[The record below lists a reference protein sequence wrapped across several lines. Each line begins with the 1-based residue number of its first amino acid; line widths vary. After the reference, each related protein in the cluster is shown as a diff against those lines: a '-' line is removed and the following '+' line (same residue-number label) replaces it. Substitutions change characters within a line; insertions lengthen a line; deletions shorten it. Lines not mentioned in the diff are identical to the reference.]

1 MLFVLSAMMIV
12 VSLIWAVNWSSNI
25 FANFKRAWEDSFISK
40 ANSYFE
46 SADYERVVAH
56 CEEKLRKSP
65 NHTNAIWW
73 LARAK
78 QEMGKPLEAKTL
90 FEKLLELE
98 PSPNWRS
105 SHVDPYLKKISGEPQ
120 R

>member
-1 MLFVLSAMMIV
+1 MLFVLSVVMIV
-12 VSLIWAVNWSSNI
+12 VSLIWAVNWGSNI
-25 FANFKRAWEDSFISK
+25 LANFKRAWADGFINR

-46 SADYERVVAH
+46 SADYERLAVH
-56 CEEKLRKSP
+56 CEEKLRKFP

-78 QEMGKPLEAKTL
+78 QEMGKSLEARTL

-98 PSPNWRS
+98 PSPNWRI
-105 SHVDPYLKKISGEPQ
+105 SHVDPYLKKLSGESQ
-120 R
+120 H

>member
-1 MLFVLSAMMIV
+1 MLSTVMIV
-12 VSLIWAVNWSSNI
+12 VSLIWAVNWASNVL
-25 FANFKRAWEDSFISK
+25 ANFKRAWEGNFINR

-46 SADYERVVAH
+46 SADYERLVAY
-56 CEEKLRKSP
+56 CEEKLNKYP

-78 QEMGKPLEAKTL
+78 QEMGKSLEAKSL

-98 PSPNWRS
+98 PSPSWKS
-105 SHVDPYLKKISGEPQ
+105 SHIEPYLKKLSRE
-120 R
+120 